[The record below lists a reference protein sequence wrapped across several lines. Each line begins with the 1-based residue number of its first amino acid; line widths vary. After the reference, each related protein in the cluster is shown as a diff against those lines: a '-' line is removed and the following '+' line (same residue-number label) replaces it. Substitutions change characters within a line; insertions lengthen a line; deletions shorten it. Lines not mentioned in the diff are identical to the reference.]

1 MKSSKLWYGLL
12 VIPFIATLFPGLYN
26 RLEPHI
32 FGMPFFYAYQLIWTV
47 FCGVILAIFI
57 FATREKTDAR

>member
-47 FCGVILAIFI
+47 LCGVLLAIVI
-57 FATREKTDAR
+57 YATREKTDAR